1 MSNIICLLLCAQTN
15 TSNAGSTRSLG
26 FSKKQ
31 ILNFRS
37 RKSRETEGD
46 VRADRLVSWLAGQAA
61 TNTIY
66 TVQSSLALQET
77 STKDFQISEHHYLA
91 IFSSSQWSCT
101 QPLTRA
107 LAQPGSR
114 IMIMRTIPY
123 CNYRILNKLSW
134 EVATPLTWNLTIS
147 HLKKKP
153 FTAAFFPGCGVEVSV
168 FLSEGGSEDQAIV
181 ECVFE
186 TLCSSI
192 LFTFT

>member
-1 MSNIICLLLCAQTN
+1 
-15 TSNAGSTRSLG
+15 
-26 FSKKQ
+26 
-31 ILNFRS
+31 
-37 RKSRETEGD
+37 
-46 VRADRLVSWLAGQAA
+46 
-61 TNTIY
+61 
-66 TVQSSLALQET
+66 
-77 STKDFQISEHHYLA
+77 
-91 IFSSSQWSCT
+91 
-101 QPLTRA
+101 
-107 LAQPGSR
+107 
-114 IMIMRTIPY
+114 MIMRTIPY